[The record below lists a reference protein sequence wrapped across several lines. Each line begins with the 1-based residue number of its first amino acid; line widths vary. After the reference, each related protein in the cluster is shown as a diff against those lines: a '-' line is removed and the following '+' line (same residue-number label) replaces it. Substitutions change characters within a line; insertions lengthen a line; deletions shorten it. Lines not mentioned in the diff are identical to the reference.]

1 LHYVAEILVSS
12 PLQTMDRR
20 LDTLSLAAA
29 AFVAANLLHT
39 LDHVR
44 QGTGDLATEVLAGG
58 AVISILAV
66 LTLVLALRRHPR
78 AALWAAVV
86 GTWSALG
93 VIASHVA
100 PHWSALSDSYFE
112 IHADALS
119 WVVMLAEVAAAAW
132 LGYVGFRMLRR
143 AGGSRRRPPAARP
156 SAGSAA
162 APSRSGSARPR

>member
-1 LHYVAEILVSS
+1 
-12 PLQTMDRR
+12 MDRR

-39 LDHVR
+39 LDHLR

-58 AVISILAV
+58 TVLSALAI
-66 LTLVLALRRHPR
+66 LTLVLAVRRHPR

-100 PHWSALSDSYFE
+100 PHWSAFSDSYFE
-112 IHADALS
+112 IDADALS
-119 WVVMLAEVAAAAW
+119 WAVMLAEVLTAAY
-132 LGYVGFRMLRR
+132 LGLVGFRELRR
-143 AGGSRRRPPAARP
+143 QATGRPAAA
-156 SAGSAA
+156 ST
-162 APSRSGSARPR
+162 

>member
-1 LHYVAEILVSS
+1 
-12 PLQTMDRR
+12 MNRR

-39 LDHVR
+39 LDHLR

-58 AVISILAV
+58 TVISILAV
-66 LTLVLALRRHPR
+66 LTLVLALRRHAR

-93 VIASHVA
+93 VVASHVA

-119 WVVMLAEVAAAAW
+119 WVVMLAEVFAAAW
-132 LGYVGFRMLRR
+132 LGFAGFRELRR
-143 AGGSRRRPPAARP
+143 PAVGSPRGSRAARQ
-156 SAGSAA
+156 SAA
-162 APSRSGSARPR
+162 